1 MQPDKTDWQI
11 IDLLAQ
17 KHIPNNQIAKRLE
30 ISEGTVRRRI
40 KALQDSGVMK
50 VKALLDP
57 DVLKDQQLAIIMAS
71 VTETKLLKKKAM
83 EIAKLKNVSAVSI
96 ISGQYDLLIEVLVS
110 SNKGMVSFITE
121 TLSTVKGLSKTET
134 YMILKSFGKFV

>member
-11 IDLLAQ
+11 IELLAQ
-17 KHIPNNQIAKRLE
+17 KHIPNNQIAKQLE

-57 DVLKDQQLAIIMAS
+57 DVLKNQQLAIIMAS
-71 VTETKLLKKKAM
+71 VTETKLLKKKAV
-83 EIAKLKNVSAVSI
+83 EISKLKNVSAVSI
-96 ISGQYDLLIEVLVS
+96 ISGQYDLLIEVLVD
-110 SNKGMVSFITE
+110 SNKGMVTFITE
-121 TLSTVKGLSKTET
+121 TLSTVQGLSKTET
-134 YMILKSFGKFV
+134 YMILKSFGKFI

>member
-11 IDLLAQ
+11 INLLSQ

-40 KALQDSGVMK
+40 KALQDSGAMK

-57 DVLKDQQLAIIMAS
+57 DVLKNQQLAIIMAS
-71 VTETKLLKKKAM
+71 VTETKLLKKKAV
-83 EIAKLKNVSAVSI
+83 EISRLNNVSAVSI
-96 ISGQYDLLIEVLVS
+96 ISGQYDLLIEVLVD
-110 SNKGMVSFITE
+110 SNKGMVTFITE
-121 TLSTVKGLSKTET
+121 TLSTVQGLSKTET
-134 YMILKSFGKFV
+134 YMILKSFGKFI